1 MCYRLTTTEL
11 ELATVGFH
19 PHVIDE
25 RHPYSYSLMPP
36 DVRPML
42 HAVLTHAARAGLQ
55 PIPESYCAVIGIFVG
70 AGDMDTGKAV
80 FNSMQ
85 RAGHDARPG
94 WLAFVKACF
103 HWG

>member
-1 MCYRLTTTEL
+1 MEL
-11 ELATVGFH
+11 ELVILVLHPLAFH
-19 PHVIDE
+19 E
-25 RHPYSYSLMPP
+25 RHPHICLPCRL
-36 DVRPML
+36 DVRRKLFCP
-42 HAVLTHAARAGLQ
+42 GLQ

>member
-1 MCYRLTTTEL
+1 MAKGRKT
-11 ELATVGFH
+11 
-19 PHVIDE
+19 
-25 RHPYSYSLMPP
+25 
-36 DVRPML
+36 
-42 HAVLTHAARAGLQ
+42 AACCCEQTSACTGLQ
-55 PIPESYCAVIGIFVG
+55 PIPESYCAVISIFVG

-103 HWG
+103 GWG

>member
-1 MCYRLTTTEL
+1 M
-11 ELATVGFH
+11 
-19 PHVIDE
+19 I
-25 RHPYSYSLMPP
+25 S
-36 DVRPML
+36 
-42 HAVLTHAARAGLQ
+42 
-55 PIPESYCAVIGIFVG
+55 IFVG

-103 HWG
+103 GWGWALSSNRAGLQ